1 MPDNDYT
8 NDGSMEVPADAGKGP
23 AGVVNRW
30 VTELDLADKQ
40 EADWRKRARDVEAR
54 YRDENTDSTQPGRY
68 NSANRFNI
76 LYSNVQTICPTLYNQ
91 SPSPDVRRR
100 YRDAD
105 PIGKEVSEVLERC
118 LSFSMDEC
126 DFDRYMRLAVKDQ
139 QLCGRGVTR
148 VRYNPAFADETD
160 EMSGDSYESLQG
172 EEVKFEH
179 VGWADFR
186 HGPGQTW
193 EQVQWVAFRHLMT
206 RDELKSKFGDKMGE
220 EVTLD
225 YAPMGLEDKDGAP
238 ITDTFKRATIWEV
251 WCNRQ
256 KEVIYI
262 SKSLKERPLKTEP
275 DPLKLRNFF
284 PTPRPLYAM
293 ESTDSLVPVEPFRF
307 YRDQADELDKI
318 TLRISGIIAAC
329 KVRGIYDSTITEM
342 QNIMDAA
349 ENMMIPAQDVLPLMQ
364 SGGLANA
371 IWMWPI
377 EKIAGILGQLYQQ
390 REQIKTTI
398 YEITGIADIMRGSSA
413 AMETLGAQQLKVQ
426 FGTMRLDDSRRDI
439 QRYARDLIRIAAEII
454 SEQFTPES
462 LQMMTDIQLPTMEEK
477 QQIITTQMQSMA
489 MQAPPMG
496 PPMAPGQP
504 GQPELAPP
512 PVPPAPP
519 ALTPEM
525 LEILE
530 KPTWEECIQ
539 LLRDDKQRSFRVDIE
554 TDSTISGDYAADQQA
569 ITQLLQGVSAFIAD
583 AGPAVEAGYLP
594 IEAAKSMIMAAVRRF
609 KLGREVEDALDMIGE
624 NDPAANAE
632 QQEGAGVEQALQ
644 MKLQIEQ
651 QEAQIKQQEVQQ
663 KMQIDQA
670 KMTLESQIKQAD
682 LAMQEKELVLRERE
696 IAIKEFEA
704 QKPEPDVANKIQ
716 ADMLMAREKMQFE
729 AMEADKQ
736 RQVEL
741 AKTIMAEFSEGEETL
756 TDPEQALNRAAEI
769 MDRIKSVVSA
779 TNLPLAETTM
789 LVAGEPEVTET
800 TVVVDDMGNML
811 Q

>member
-54 YRDENTDSTQPGRY
+54 YRDEKVNVANPGKY
-68 NSANRFNI
+68 ASSNRFNI
-76 LYSNVQTICPTLYNQ
+76 LYSNIQTICPTLYNQ
-91 SPSPDVRRR
+91 SPAPDVRRR

-105 PIGKEVSEVLERC
+105 PIGKEVSEILERC

-139 QLCGRGVTR
+139 QLCGRGITR

-160 EMSGDSYESLQG
+160 ESSGDVYESLQG
-172 EEVKFEH
+172 EEVKFQH
-179 VGWADFR
+179 VSWADFR
-186 HGPGQTW
+186 HGPGRTW
-193 EQVQWVAFRHLMT
+193 EEVQWVAFRHLMT
-206 RDELKSKFGDKMGE
+206 RDELRAKFGDKMGDD
-220 EVTLD
+220 VTLD
-225 YAPMGLEDKDGAP
+225 YSPMGLDDKDG
-238 ITDTFKRATIWEV
+238 DVSVNTFKRATVWEV

-256 KEVIYI
+256 KEVIFI
-262 SKSLKERPLKTEP
+262 SKTLKERPLKTEP
-275 DPLKLRNFF
+275 DPLQLKNFF

-307 YRDQADELDKI
+307 YRDQADELDRI
-318 TLRISGIIAAC
+318 TVRISGIIAAC

-342 QNIMDAA
+342 QNIMDVD

-364 SGGLANA
+364 SGGLQNA

-377 EKIAGILGQLYQQ
+377 EKIAGILGQLYVQ
-390 REQIKTTI
+390 REQVKTTI

-439 QRYARDLIRIAAEII
+439 QRYARDLLRIAAEII
-454 SEQFTPES
+454 SENFTPES
-462 LQMMTDIQLPTMEEK
+462 LQMMTDIKLPSMEEK
-477 QQIITTQMQSMA
+477 QQAQMLIAQNQQMA
-489 MQAPPMG
+489 MQAAQMPDEQQM
-496 PPMAPGQP
+496 Q
-504 GQPELAPP
+504 PP
-512 PVPPAPP
+512 PVPP
-519 ALTPEM
+519 EII
-525 LEILE
+525 EILE
-530 KPTWEECIQ
+530 KPTWEECVQ

-569 ITQLLQGVSAFIAD
+569 ISQLLQGVSAFIAD
-583 AGPAVEAGYLP
+583 AGPAVTAGYLP
-594 IEAAKSMIMAAVRRF
+594 LEAAKAMIMAAVRRF

-624 NDPAANAE
+624 EAPAQAE
-632 QQEGAGVEQALQ
+632 EEGAGVEEALQ
-644 MKLQIEQ
+644 IKLQIEQ
-651 QEAQIKQQEVQQ
+651 QEAQIKAQEVQQ

-682 LAMQEKELVLRERE
+682 LAMQEKELLLRERE

-704 QKPEPDVANKIQ
+704 QKPEPDVTNRIQ
-716 ADMLMAREKMQFE
+716 ADLLIAREKMQFE

-736 RQVEL
+736 RQVDL
-741 AKTIMAEFSEGEETL
+741 AKTIMAEFEETL
-756 TDPEQALNRAAEI
+756 TDPAEALNRAAEI
-769 MDRIKSVVSA
+769 MDRIKSVLGA
-779 TNLPLAETTM
+779 TNLPLADTTM
-789 LVAGEPEVTET
+789 LVAGEPTVTET
-800 TVVVDDMGNML
+800 TVIVDDPENML

>member
-54 YRDENTDSTQPGRY
+54 YRDEKVNVANPGKY
-68 NSANRFNI
+68 ASSNRFNI
-76 LYSNVQTICPTLYNQ
+76 LYSNIQTICPTLYNQ
-91 SPSPDVRRR
+91 SPAPDVRRR
-100 YRDAD
+100 YRDTD
-105 PIGKEVSEVLERC
+105 PIGKEVSEILERC

-139 QLCGRGVTR
+139 QLCGRGITR

-160 EMSGDSYESLQG
+160 ESSGDVYESLQG
-172 EEVKFEH
+172 EEVKFQH
-179 VGWADFR
+179 VSWADFR
-186 HGPGQTW
+186 HGPGRTW
-193 EQVQWVAFRHLMT
+193 EEVQWVAFRHLMT
-206 RDELKSKFGDKMGE
+206 RDELRAKFGDKMGDD
-220 EVTLD
+220 VTLD
-225 YAPMGLEDKDGAP
+225 YSPMGLDDKDGDVSANA
-238 ITDTFKRATIWEV
+238 FKRATVWEV
-251 WCNRQ
+251 WCNRE
-256 KEVIYI
+256 KEVIFI
-262 SKSLKERPLKTEP
+262 SKTLKERPLKTEP
-275 DPLKLRNFF
+275 DPLQLKNFF

-307 YRDQADELDKI
+307 YRDQADELDRI
-318 TLRISGIIAAC
+318 TVRISGIIAAC

-342 QNIMDAA
+342 QNIMDVD

-364 SGGLANA
+364 SGGLQNA

-377 EKIAGILGQLYQQ
+377 EKIAGILGQLYVQ
-390 REQIKTTI
+390 REQVKTTI

-439 QRYARDLIRIAAEII
+439 QRYARDLLRIAAEII
-454 SEQFTPES
+454 SENFTPES
-462 LQMMTDIQLPTMEEK
+462 LQMMTDIKLPSMEEK
-477 QQIITTQMQSMA
+477 QQAQMLIAQNQQMA
-489 MQAPPMG
+489 MQAAQMPDEQQM
-496 PPMAPGQP
+496 Q
-504 GQPELAPP
+504 PP
-512 PVPPAPP
+512 PVPP
-519 ALTPEM
+519 EII
-525 LEILE
+525 EILE
-530 KPTWEECIQ
+530 KPTWEECVQ

-569 ITQLLQGVSAFIAD
+569 ISQLLQGVSAFIAD
-583 AGPAVEAGYLP
+583 AGPAVTAGYLP
-594 IEAAKSMIMAAVRRF
+594 LEAAKAMIMAAVRRF

-624 NDPAANAE
+624 EAPVQAE
-632 QQEGAGVEQALQ
+632 EEGAGVEEALQ
-644 MKLQIEQ
+644 IKLQIEQ
-651 QEAQIKQQEVQQ
+651 QEAQIKAQEVQQ

-682 LAMQEKELVLRERE
+682 LAMQEKELLLRERE

-704 QKPEPDVANKIQ
+704 QKPEPDVTNRIQ
-716 ADMLMAREKMQFE
+716 ADLLIAREKMQFE

-736 RQVEL
+736 RQVDL
-741 AKTIMAEFSEGEETL
+741 AKTIMAEFEETL
-756 TDPEQALNRAAEI
+756 TDPAEALNRAAEI
-769 MDRIKSVVSA
+769 MDRIKSVLGA
-779 TNLPLAETTM
+779 TNLPLADTTM
-789 LVAGEPEVTET
+789 LVAGEPTVTET
-800 TVVVDDMGNML
+800 TVIVDDPSNML

>member
-54 YRDENTDSTQPGRY
+54 YRDEKVNVANPGKY
-68 NSANRFNI
+68 SSSNRFNI
-76 LYSNVQTICPTLYNQ
+76 LYSNIQTICPTLYNQ
-91 SPSPDVRRR
+91 SPAPDVRRR

-105 PIGKEVSEVLERC
+105 PIGKEVSEILERC

-139 QLCGRGVTR
+139 QLCGRGITR

-160 EMSGDSYESLQG
+160 ESSGDVYESLQG
-172 EEVKFEH
+172 EEVKFQH
-179 VGWADFR
+179 VSWADFR
-186 HGPGQTW
+186 HGPGRTW
-193 EQVQWVAFRHLMT
+193 EEVQWVAFRHLMT
-206 RDELKSKFGDKMGE
+206 RDELRAKFGDKMGDD
-220 EVTLD
+220 VTLD
-225 YAPMGLEDKDGAP
+225 YSPMGLDDKDG
-238 ITDTFKRATIWEV
+238 DVSVNTFKRATVWEV

-256 KEVIYI
+256 KEVIFI
-262 SKSLKERPLKTEP
+262 SKTLKERPLKTEP
-275 DPLKLRNFF
+275 DPLQLKNFF

-307 YRDQADELDKI
+307 YRDQADELDRI
-318 TLRISGIIAAC
+318 TVRISGIIAAC

-342 QNIMDAA
+342 QNIMDVD

-364 SGGLANA
+364 SGGLQNA

-377 EKIAGILGQLYQQ
+377 EKIAGILGQLYVQ
-390 REQIKTTI
+390 REQVKTTI

-439 QRYARDLIRIAAEII
+439 QRYARDLLRIAAEII
-454 SEQFTPES
+454 SENFTPES
-462 LQMMTDIQLPTMEEK
+462 LQMMTDIKLPSMEEK
-477 QQIITTQMQSMA
+477 QQAQMLIAQNQQMA
-489 MQAPPMG
+489 MQAAQMPDEQQM
-496 PPMAPGQP
+496 Q
-504 GQPELAPP
+504 PP
-512 PVPPAPP
+512 PVPP
-519 ALTPEM
+519 EII
-525 LEILE
+525 EILE
-530 KPTWEECIQ
+530 KPTWEECVQ

-569 ITQLLQGVSAFIAD
+569 ISQLLQGVSAFIAD
-583 AGPAVEAGYLP
+583 AGPAVTAGYLP
-594 IEAAKSMIMAAVRRF
+594 LEAAKAMIMAAVRRF

-624 NDPAANAE
+624 EAPAQAE
-632 QQEGAGVEQALQ
+632 EEGAGVEEALQ
-644 MKLQIEQ
+644 IKLQIEQ
-651 QEAQIKQQEVQQ
+651 QEAQIKAQEVQQ

-682 LAMQEKELVLRERE
+682 LAMQEKELLLRERE

-704 QKPEPDVANKIQ
+704 QKPEPDVTNRIQ
-716 ADMLMAREKMQFE
+716 ADLLIAREKMQFE

-736 RQVEL
+736 RQVDL
-741 AKTIMAEFSEGEETL
+741 AKTIMAEFEETL
-756 TDPEQALNRAAEI
+756 TDPAEALNRAAEI
-769 MDRIKSVVSA
+769 MDRIKSVLGA
-779 TNLPLAETTM
+779 TNLPLADTTM
-789 LVAGEPEVTET
+789 LVAGEPTVTET
-800 TVVVDDMGNML
+800 TVIVDDPSNML